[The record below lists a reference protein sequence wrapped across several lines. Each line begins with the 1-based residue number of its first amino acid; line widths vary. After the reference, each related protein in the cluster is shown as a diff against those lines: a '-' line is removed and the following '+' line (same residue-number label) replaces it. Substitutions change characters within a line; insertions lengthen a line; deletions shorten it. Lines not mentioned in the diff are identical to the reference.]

1 MGTQAL
7 LLLNRKA
14 RGGRADL
21 APTLNQLREAGFS
34 LVVEQ
39 AGPEGFSAAIRE
51 HRERAQ
57 VVIVG
62 GGDGALNAAA
72 AGLVEAQL
80 PMGILP
86 LGTANDLARTLNI
99 PTDLGAA
106 AAVIAAGRQRRIDLG
121 CVNGRHFF
129 NAMSIGLGV
138 RVTQRLSRQTKG
150 RWGVLAYALAAGR
163 ALVSSRPFRAEI
175 CRGDECW
182 RVKTIQIAVGNGR
195 HYGGGLR
202 IAAQKDIA
210 DGRLDLCSLEVRRW
224 WQVLFLLPKLRAGT
238 LKDTPHVRTLQ
249 GREFEIRTP
258 RRRRHVTTDG
268 EITCRT
274 PAIVRVLPQALSV
287 FVPE

>member
-14 RGGRADL
+14 RGGRGDL
-21 APTLNQLREAGFS
+21 APTLNRLREAGFG
-34 LVVEQ
+34 LVEES
-39 AGPEGFSAAIRE
+39 AGAEAFSAAIRA
-51 HRERAQ
+51 HRERVQ
-57 VVIVG
+57 LVIVG

-72 AGLVEAQL
+72 AGLVETQL
-80 PMGILP
+80 PLGILP

-121 CVNGRHFF
+121 WVNGRHFF

-175 CRGDECW
+175 CSGGECW

-210 DGRLDLCSLEVRRW
+210 DGRLDLCSLEVRHW
-224 WQVLFLLPKLRAGT
+224 WHVLLLLPKLRAGR
-238 LKDTPHVRTLQ
+238 LKDTAHVRTLQ
-249 GREFEIRTP
+249 ARDFQIRTLHRP
-258 RRRRHVTTDG
+258 RHITTDG

-274 PAIVRVLPQALSV
+274 PAVVRVMPRAVSV